1 MRRKY
6 DIRNKRTF
14 IIILILSI
22 IIIGIFSLFI
32 YKYKHAGKIEYNV
45 STGSIV
51 QDNNKN
57 YVEIMED
64 AILKVRWN
72 GNYYLLY
79 QDKKINLG
87 KKVIVYDTI
96 SKGIKLYGK
105 LYEITESG
113 KIVEH
118 TNETNIRNTSDA
130 KFYKLDDR
138 EYLLIDR
145 AIVSEDK
152 SIDASNYLL
161 VELDKMGNAKLSNNK
176 LNLKTIKPTTLI
188 TSKYTFDIAN
198 EALKYDN
205 LDIDLKKI
213 IGSSNQ
219 YKKEEEE
226 PKKEEDE
233 NNGGANANEIANS
246 NQIAANGGG
255 AGATTINNN
264 NEDGKY
270 IGIEELKKNVKMTSL
285 IRAYANMTQID
296 VDYVVYDPYN
306 EYKSIYA
313 EIRKDG
319 TMETVPVVRTDTHMV
334 FPGLTADT
342 EYQINFYYTTIDE
355 ETEATVTTSFGELNI
370 RTKKPQ
376 YSIQVYKISGITNM
390 LYYKVYLQEG
400 YEIDTVNVTLSFD
413 CQACKVPGH
422 VGINREL
429 SVSEGNT
436 IIYDQISLADYS
448 TERNIPMTLNINNV
462 SGPNGKIDVNS
473 YTTFRIGR

>member
-96 SKGIKLYGK
+96 SNGIKLYGK
-105 LYEITESG
+105 LYEIAESG
-113 KIVEH
+113 KIIDH
-118 TNETNIRNTSDA
+118 NDETDIKSTASA

-138 EYLLIDR
+138 EYLLVDKEIT
-145 AIVSEDK
+145 SEDK
-152 SIDASNYLL
+152 SINASNYLF
-161 VELDKMGNAKLSNNK
+161 VELDRMGNAKLSNYK

-198 EALKYDN
+198 ELLKYES

-213 IGSSNQ
+213 IGTSNQ
-219 YKKEEEE
+219 YKKD
-226 PKKEEDE
+226 EDE
-233 NNGGANANEIANS
+233 SKKDNDKDNSSDTINNGNN
-246 NQIAANGGG
+246 NQVIANGGG
-255 AGATTINNN
+255 AGATIINNN
-264 NEDGKY
+264 NQNGEY
-270 IGIEELKKNVKMTSL
+270 ISIEELKKNVKTTSL
-285 IRAYANMTQID
+285 IRAYASMTEID
-296 VDYVVYDPYN
+296 VDYIVYDPYN

-313 EIRKDG
+313 EIRKGDSV
-319 TMETVPVVRTDTHMV
+319 ETIQIVRTDTHMV
-334 FPGLTADT
+334 FDGLKADT
-342 EYQINFYYTTIDE
+342 DYTINFYYTTIDSK
-355 ETEATVTTSFGELNI
+355 TEKTILTSFGELNI
-370 RTKKPQ
+370 HTKKPQ
-376 YSIQVYKISGITNM
+376 YNIVVYKISGITNR
-390 LYYKVYLQEG
+390 LYYKVYLQED
-400 YEIDTVNVTLSFD
+400 YEINNINVKLTVDCQECNFSGYTDTLLVDEGSTIAYGEISLSEYSFDKNTQMTLSID
-413 CQACKVPGH
+413 
-422 VGINREL
+422 
-429 SVSEGNT
+429 SVN
-436 IIYDQISLADYS
+436 
-448 TERNIPMTLNINNV
+448 
-462 SGPNGKIDVNS
+462 GPNGQIAIDS

>member
-6 DIRNKRTF
+6 DLRNKRTF

-32 YKYKHAGKIEYNV
+32 YKYKHAEKVEYKV
-45 STGSIV
+45 GVGSIV
-51 QDNNKN
+51 QDNDKN
-57 YVEIMED
+57 YVEITDE
-64 AILKVRWN
+64 ALLKVKWS
-72 GNYYLLY
+72 GNYYLVY

-96 SKGIKLYGK
+96 SNGIKLYGK

-118 TNETNIRNTSDA
+118 TKETDIKNTSDA

-145 AIVSEDK
+145 QIVSEDK

-188 TSKYTFDIAN
+188 TSKYTFDIAG
-198 EALKYDN
+198 EQLKYEN
-205 LDIDLKKI
+205 LDIDLRKI

-219 YKKEEEE
+219 YQREDKDKDKKEEETNITE
-226 PKKEEDE
+226 IE
-233 NNGGANANEIANS
+233 NN
-246 NQIAANGGG
+246 NQVTANGGG
-255 AGATTINNN
+255 AGATTVNNN

-270 IGIEELKKNVKMTSL
+270 ISIEELKRNVKMTSL
-285 IRAYANMTQID
+285 IRAYASMTQID

-313 EIRKDG
+313 EINKNG
-319 TMETVPVVRTDTHMV
+319 SVETVQIVRTDTHMV
-334 FPGLTADT
+334 FEGLKADT
-342 EYQINFYYTTIDE
+342 GYKINFYYTTIDE
-355 ETEATVTTSFGELNI
+355 ETKETVTTSFGELNI

-376 YSIQVYKISGITNM
+376 YTIKVYKISGITNM
-390 LYYKVYLQEG
+390 LYYKVYLQED
-400 YEIDTVNVTLSFD
+400 YEIDTINVTLSFD
-413 CQACKVPGH
+413 CQACQVPGH

-429 SVSEGNT
+429 AVSGGET
-436 IIYDQISLADYS
+436 IAYGQISLADYS
-448 TERNIPMTLNINNV
+448 TESNIPMTLTINSV
-462 SGPNGKIDVNS
+462 SGPNGVMEVNS

>member
-32 YKYKHAGKIEYNV
+32 YKYKHAGKVEYKV

-51 QDNNKN
+51 QDNSKN
-57 YVEIMED
+57 YVEIAED
-64 AILKVRWN
+64 AILKVKWS
-72 GNYYLLY
+72 GNYYLIY
-79 QDKKINLG
+79 QDRKINLG

-96 SKGIKLYGK
+96 SNGIKLYGK

-118 TNETNIRNTSDA
+118 TGETSIRNNSDA

-138 EYLLIDR
+138 EYLLVDR
-145 AIVSEDK
+145 QIVSEDK

-198 EALKYDN
+198 EELKFDT
-205 LDIDLKKI
+205 LDVDLKKI
-213 IGSSNQ
+213 IGSTNQ
-219 YKKEEEE
+219 YKKEE
-226 PKKEEDE
+226 KKEEKEDE
-233 NNGGANANEIANS
+233 SNVTEIANN
-246 NQIAANGGG
+246 NQVTANGGG
-255 AGATTINNN
+255 AGATTVNNN
-264 NEDGKY
+264 NENGQY
-270 IGIEELKKNVKMTSL
+270 ISIEELKRNVKMTSL
-285 IRAYANMTQID
+285 IRAYASMSQID

-313 EIRKDG
+313 EINKNG
-319 TMETVPVVRTDTHMV
+319 TIETVQIVRTDTHMV
-334 FPGLTADT
+334 FEGLSADT
-342 EYQINFYYTTIDE
+342 SYKINFYYTTIDE
-355 ETEATVTTSFGELNI
+355 ETEQLVTTSFGELNI
-370 RTKKPQ
+370 HTKKPQ
-376 YSIQVYKISGITNM
+376 YSVKVYKISGITNM

-400 YEIDTVNVTLSFD
+400 YEIDTVDVTLSFD
-413 CQACKVPGH
+413 CQACQVPGH
-422 VGINREL
+422 VGINRQL
-429 SVSEGNT
+429 SVNSGDT

-448 TERNIPMTLNINNV
+448 TESNIPMTLTINSVN
-462 SGPNGKIDVNS
+462 GPHGEIAVGS